1 MRRILLCGME
11 NLRDLGGYPLAGRG
25 SERFTR
31 WGSLYRGDLPKQVT
45 QADRQRLR
53 ELGITTV
60 VDLRSKE
67 EIERKPDPL
76 AQELGIRYLH
86 CPLAGDG
93 RVPAP
98 DEVPLSYM
106 EMADGT
112 GQMAGALRAI
122 AEAPQAVLFHCTAG
136 KDRTGILAMLLLS
149 LAGVAREDILADYQ
163 ISETYLA
170 EIIQLIQLRVPDL
183 AAFAGQSRREYLEE
197 CMDLLL
203 DKYGSVPDYLR
214 AAGLT
219 DGELETLRH
228 KLLA

>member
-45 QADRQRLR
+45 QADRQLLR

-136 KDRTGILAMLLLS
+136 KDRTGVVAALLLW
-149 LAGVAREDILADYQ
+149 LAGVSEEDILADYIVSGPYLQ
-163 ISETYLA
+163 QMLRAYCEAHPGAVVCPPQSAYMSSFLRLFAQRYGTPRQYLEMLGVDAGKLA
-170 EIIQLIQLRVPDL
+170 EKLRP
-183 AAFAGQSRREYLEE
+183 
-197 CMDLLL
+197 
-203 DKYGSVPDYLR
+203 K
-214 AAGLT
+214 
-219 DGELETLRH
+219 EL
-228 KLLA
+228 

>member
-11 NLRDLGGYPLAGRG
+11 KLRDLGGYPLAGRG

-60 VDLRSKE
+60 VDLRSAE

-112 GQMAGALRAI
+112 GQMAGALQAI

-136 KDRTGILAMLLLS
+136 KDRTGVVAALLLW
-149 LAGVAREDILADYQ
+149 LAGVSEEDILADYIVSGPYLQ
-163 ISETYLA
+163 QMLRAYCEAHPGAVVCPPQSAYMSSFLRLFAQRYGTPWRYLEMLGVDAGKLA
-170 EIIQLIQLRVPDL
+170 EKLRP
-183 AAFAGQSRREYLEE
+183 
-197 CMDLLL
+197 
-203 DKYGSVPDYLR
+203 K
-214 AAGLT
+214 
-219 DGELETLRH
+219 EL
-228 KLLA
+228 

>member
-76 AQELGIRYLH
+76 AQEPGIRYLH
-86 CPLAGDG
+86 CPLVGDG

-112 GQMAGALRAI
+112 GQMAGALQAI

-136 KDRTGILAMLLLS
+136 KDRTGVVAALLLW
-149 LAGVAREDILADYQ
+149 LAGVSEEDILADYIVSGPYLQ
-163 ISETYLA
+163 QMLRAYCEAHPSAVICPPQSAYMSSFLRLFAQRYGTPRQYLEMLGVDAGKLA
-170 EIIQLIQLRVPDL
+170 EKLRP
-183 AAFAGQSRREYLEE
+183 
-197 CMDLLL
+197 
-203 DKYGSVPDYLR
+203 K
-214 AAGLT
+214 
-219 DGELETLRH
+219 EL
-228 KLLA
+228 

>member
-112 GQMAGALRAI
+112 GQMAGALQAI

-136 KDRTGILAMLLLS
+136 KDRTGVVAALLLW
-149 LAGVAREDILADYQ
+149 LAGVSEEDILADYIVSGPYLQ
-163 ISETYLA
+163 QMLRAYCEAHPGAVVCPPQSAYMSSFLRLFAQRYGTPWRYLEMLGVDAGKLA
-170 EIIQLIQLRVPDL
+170 EKLRP
-183 AAFAGQSRREYLEE
+183 
-197 CMDLLL
+197 
-203 DKYGSVPDYLR
+203 K
-214 AAGLT
+214 
-219 DGELETLRH
+219 EL
-228 KLLA
+228 

>member
-1 MRRILLCGME
+1 MGPARNQYANRVQAQPAAAEGKRPARERSVSTRRRSVREMG
-11 NLRDLGGYPLAGRG
+11 AG
-25 SERFTR
+25 S
-31 WGSLYRGDLPKQVT
+31 
-45 QADRQRLR
+45 AC
-53 ELGITTV
+53 LGITTV

-76 AQELGIRYLH
+76 AQEPGIRYLH

-136 KDRTGILAMLLLS
+136 KDRTGVVAALLLW
-149 LAGVAREDILADYQ
+149 LAGVSEEDILADYIVSGPYLQ
-163 ISETYLA
+163 QMLRAYCEAHPGAVVCPPQSAYMSSFLRLFAQRYGTPQRYLEMLGIDAGKLA
-170 EIIQLIQLRVPDL
+170 EKLRP
-183 AAFAGQSRREYLEE
+183 
-197 CMDLLL
+197 
-203 DKYGSVPDYLR
+203 K
-214 AAGLT
+214 
-219 DGELETLRH
+219 EL
-228 KLLA
+228 

>member
-11 NLRDLGGYPLAGRG
+11 KLRDLGGYPLAGRG

-136 KDRTGILAMLLLS
+136 KDRTGVVAALLFW
-149 LAGVAREDILADYQ
+149 LAGVSEEDILADYIVSGPYLQ
-163 ISETYLA
+163 QMLRAYCEAHPGAVVCPPQSAYMSSFLRLFAQRYGTPRQYLEMLGVDAGKLA
-170 EIIQLIQLRVPDL
+170 EKLRP
-183 AAFAGQSRREYLEE
+183 
-197 CMDLLL
+197 
-203 DKYGSVPDYLR
+203 K
-214 AAGLT
+214 
-219 DGELETLRH
+219 EL
-228 KLLA
+228 

>member
-136 KDRTGILAMLLLS
+136 KDRTGVVAALLFW
-149 LAGVAREDILADYQ
+149 LAGVSEEDILADYIVSGPYLQ
-163 ISETYLA
+163 QMLRAYCEAPPGAVVCPPQSAYMSSFLRLFAQRYGTPRQYLEMLGVDAGKLA
-170 EIIQLIQLRVPDL
+170 EKLRP
-183 AAFAGQSRREYLEE
+183 
-197 CMDLLL
+197 
-203 DKYGSVPDYLR
+203 K
-214 AAGLT
+214 
-219 DGELETLRH
+219 EL
-228 KLLA
+228 

>member
-112 GQMAGALRAI
+112 GQMAGALQAI

-136 KDRTGILAMLLLS
+136 KDRTGVVAALLLW
-149 LAGVAREDILADYQ
+149 LAGVSEEDILADYIVSGPYLQ
-163 ISETYLA
+163 QMLRAYCEAHPGAVVCPPQSAYMSSFLRLFAQRYGTPWRYLEMLGVDAGKLA
-170 EIIQLIQLRVPDL
+170 EKLRT
-183 AAFAGQSRREYLEE
+183 
-197 CMDLLL
+197 
-203 DKYGSVPDYLR
+203 K
-214 AAGLT
+214 
-219 DGELETLRH
+219 EL
-228 KLLA
+228 

>member
-45 QADRQRLR
+45 QADRQLLR

-112 GQMAGALRAI
+112 GQMAGALQAI

-136 KDRTGILAMLLLS
+136 KDRTGVVTALLLW
-149 LAGVAREDILADYQ
+149 LAGVSEEDILADYIVSGPYLQ
-163 ISETYLA
+163 QMLRAYCEAHPGAVVCPPQSAYMSSFLRLFAQRYGTPRQYLEMLGVDAGKLA
-170 EIIQLIQLRVPDL
+170 EKLRP
-183 AAFAGQSRREYLEE
+183 
-197 CMDLLL
+197 
-203 DKYGSVPDYLR
+203 K
-214 AAGLT
+214 
-219 DGELETLRH
+219 EL
-228 KLLA
+228 

>member
-11 NLRDLGGYPLAGRG
+11 KLRDLGGYPLAGRG

-60 VDLRSKE
+60 VDLRSAE

-76 AQELGIRYLH
+76 AQEPGIRYLH

-112 GQMAGALRAI
+112 GQMAGALQAI

-136 KDRTGILAMLLLS
+136 KDRTGVVAALLLW
-149 LAGVAREDILADYQ
+149 LAGVSEEDILADYIVSGPYLQ
-163 ISETYLA
+163 QMLRAYCEAHPGAVVCPPQSAYMSSFLRLFAQRYGTPWRYLEMLGVDAGKLA
-170 EIIQLIQLRVPDL
+170 EKLRP
-183 AAFAGQSRREYLEE
+183 
-197 CMDLLL
+197 
-203 DKYGSVPDYLR
+203 K
-214 AAGLT
+214 
-219 DGELETLRH
+219 EL
-228 KLLA
+228 

>member
-136 KDRTGILAMLLLS
+136 KDRTGVVAALLFW
-149 LAGVAREDILADYQ
+149 LAGVSEEDILADYIVSGPYLQ
-163 ISETYLA
+163 QMLRAYCEAHPGAVVCPPQSAYMSSFLRLFARRYGTPRQYLEMLGVDAGKLA
-170 EIIQLIQLRVPDL
+170 EKLRP
-183 AAFAGQSRREYLEE
+183 
-197 CMDLLL
+197 
-203 DKYGSVPDYLR
+203 K
-214 AAGLT
+214 
-219 DGELETLRH
+219 EL
-228 KLLA
+228 

>member
-122 AEAPQAVLFHCTAG
+122 AEAPQAVLFHCSAG
-136 KDRTGILAMLLLS
+136 KDRTGVVAALLFW
-149 LAGVAREDILADYQ
+149 LAGVSEEDILADYIVSGPYLQ
-163 ISETYLA
+163 QMLRAYCEAHPGAVVCPPQSAYMSSFLRLFAQRYGTPRQYLEMLGVDAGKLA
-170 EIIQLIQLRVPDL
+170 EKLRP
-183 AAFAGQSRREYLEE
+183 
-197 CMDLLL
+197 
-203 DKYGSVPDYLR
+203 K
-214 AAGLT
+214 
-219 DGELETLRH
+219 EL
-228 KLLA
+228 

>member
-1 MRRILLCGME
+1 MG
-11 NLRDLGGYPLAGRG
+11 AG
-25 SERFTR
+25 S
-31 WGSLYRGDLPKQVT
+31 
-45 QADRQRLR
+45 AC
-53 ELGITTV
+53 LGITTV

-112 GQMAGALRAI
+112 GQMAGALQAI

-136 KDRTGILAMLLLS
+136 KDRTGVVAALLLW
-149 LAGVAREDILADYQ
+149 LAGVSEEDILADYIVSGPYLQ
-163 ISETYLA
+163 QMLRAYCEAHPGAVVCPPQSAYMSSFLRLFAQRYGTPWRYLEMLGVDAGKLA
-170 EIIQLIQLRVPDL
+170 EKLRP
-183 AAFAGQSRREYLEE
+183 
-197 CMDLLL
+197 
-203 DKYGSVPDYLR
+203 K
-214 AAGLT
+214 
-219 DGELETLRH
+219 EL
-228 KLLA
+228 

>member
-45 QADRQRLR
+45 QADRQLLR

-136 KDRTGILAMLLLS
+136 KDRTGVVAALLFW
-149 LAGVAREDILADYQ
+149 LAGVSEEDILADYIVSGPYLQ
-163 ISETYLA
+163 QMLRAYCEAHPGAVVCPPQSAYMSSFLRLFAQRYGTPRQYLEMLGVDAGKLA
-170 EIIQLIQLRVPDL
+170 EKLRP
-183 AAFAGQSRREYLEE
+183 
-197 CMDLLL
+197 
-203 DKYGSVPDYLR
+203 K
-214 AAGLT
+214 
-219 DGELETLRH
+219 EL
-228 KLLA
+228 

>member
-136 KDRTGILAMLLLS
+136 KDRTGVVAALLFW
-149 LAGVAREDILADYQ
+149 LAGVSEEDILADYIVSGPYLQ
-163 ISETYLA
+163 QMLRAYCEAHPGAVVCPPQSAYMSSFLRLFAQRYGTPWRYLEMLGVDAGKLA
-170 EIIQLIQLRVPDL
+170 EKLRT
-183 AAFAGQSRREYLEE
+183 
-197 CMDLLL
+197 
-203 DKYGSVPDYLR
+203 K
-214 AAGLT
+214 
-219 DGELETLRH
+219 EL
-228 KLLA
+228 

>member
-45 QADRQRLR
+45 PADRQLLR

-136 KDRTGILAMLLLS
+136 KDRTGVVAALLFW
-149 LAGVAREDILADYQ
+149 LAGVSEEDILADYIVSGPYLQ
-163 ISETYLA
+163 QMLRAYCEAHPGAVICPPQSAYMSSFLRLFAQRYGTPQRYLEMLGIDAGKLA
-170 EIIQLIQLRVPDL
+170 EKLRT
-183 AAFAGQSRREYLEE
+183 
-197 CMDLLL
+197 
-203 DKYGSVPDYLR
+203 K
-214 AAGLT
+214 
-219 DGELETLRH
+219 EL
-228 KLLA
+228 

>member
-136 KDRTGILAMLLLS
+136 KDRTGVVAALLLW
-149 LAGVAREDILADYQ
+149 LAGVSEEDILADYIVSGPYLQ
-163 ISETYLA
+163 QMLRAYCEAHPGAVICPPQSAYMSSFLRLFAQRYGTPWRYLEMLGVDAGKLA
-170 EIIQLIQLRVPDL
+170 EKLRT
-183 AAFAGQSRREYLEE
+183 
-197 CMDLLL
+197 
-203 DKYGSVPDYLR
+203 K
-214 AAGLT
+214 
-219 DGELETLRH
+219 EL
-228 KLLA
+228 

>member
-136 KDRTGILAMLLLS
+136 KDRTGVVAALLFW
-149 LAGVAREDILADYQ
+149 LAGVSEEDILADYIVSGPYLQ
-163 ISETYLA
+163 QMLRAYCEAHPGAVVCPPQSAYMSSFLRLFAQRYGTPRQYLEMLGVDAGKLA
-170 EIIQLIQLRVPDL
+170 EKLRT
-183 AAFAGQSRREYLEE
+183 
-197 CMDLLL
+197 
-203 DKYGSVPDYLR
+203 K
-214 AAGLT
+214 
-219 DGELETLRH
+219 EL
-228 KLLA
+228 

>member
-136 KDRTGILAMLLLS
+136 KDRTGVVAALLLW
-149 LAGVAREDILADYQ
+149 LAGVSEEDILADYIVSGPYLQ
-163 ISETYLA
+163 QMLRAYCEAHPGAVVCPPQSAYMSSFLRLFAQRYGTPQRYLEMLGVDAGKLA
-170 EIIQLIQLRVPDL
+170 EKLRT
-183 AAFAGQSRREYLEE
+183 
-197 CMDLLL
+197 
-203 DKYGSVPDYLR
+203 K
-214 AAGLT
+214 
-219 DGELETLRH
+219 EL
-228 KLLA
+228 

>member
-45 QADRQRLR
+45 QADRQLLR

-112 GQMAGALRAI
+112 GQMAGALQAI

-136 KDRTGILAMLLLS
+136 KDRTGVVAALLLW
-149 LAGVAREDILADYQ
+149 LAGVSEEDILADYIVSGPYLQ
-163 ISETYLA
+163 QMLRAYCEAHPGAVVCPPQSAYMSSFLRLFAQRYGTPWRYLEMLGVDAGKLA
-170 EIIQLIQLRVPDL
+170 EKLRP
-183 AAFAGQSRREYLEE
+183 
-197 CMDLLL
+197 
-203 DKYGSVPDYLR
+203 K
-214 AAGLT
+214 
-219 DGELETLRH
+219 EL
-228 KLLA
+228 

>member
-45 QADRQRLR
+45 QADRQLLR

-136 KDRTGILAMLLLS
+136 KDRTGVVAALLLW
-149 LAGVAREDILADYQ
+149 LAGVSEEDILADYIVSGPYLQ
-163 ISETYLA
+163 QMLRAYCEAHPGAVVCPPQSAYMSSFLRLFAQRYGTPQRYLEMLGVDAGKLA
-170 EIIQLIQLRVPDL
+170 EKLRP
-183 AAFAGQSRREYLEE
+183 
-197 CMDLLL
+197 
-203 DKYGSVPDYLR
+203 K
-214 AAGLT
+214 
-219 DGELETLRH
+219 EL
-228 KLLA
+228 

>member
-1 MRRILLCGME
+1 M
-11 NLRDLGGYPLAGRG
+11 
-25 SERFTR
+25 
-31 WGSLYRGDLPKQVT
+31 
-45 QADRQRLR
+45 
-53 ELGITTV
+53 
-60 VDLRSKE
+60 
-67 EIERKPDPL
+67 
-76 AQELGIRYLH
+76 
-86 CPLAGDG
+86 
-93 RVPAP
+93 
-98 DEVPLSYM
+98 
-106 EMADGT
+106 
-112 GQMAGALRAI
+112 
-122 AEAPQAVLFHCTAG
+122 LFHCTAG

-219 DGELETLRH
+219 AGELETLRH

>member
-136 KDRTGILAMLLLS
+136 KDRTGVVAALLFW
-149 LAGVAREDILADYQ
+149 LAGVSEEDILADYIVSGPYLQ
-163 ISETYLA
+163 QMLRAYCEAHPGAVICPPQSAYMSSFLRLFAQRYGTPWRYLEMLGVDAGKLA
-170 EIIQLIQLRVPDL
+170 EKLRP
-183 AAFAGQSRREYLEE
+183 
-197 CMDLLL
+197 
-203 DKYGSVPDYLR
+203 K
-214 AAGLT
+214 
-219 DGELETLRH
+219 EL
-228 KLLA
+228 

>member
-136 KDRTGILAMLLLS
+136 KDRTGVVAALLLW
-149 LAGVAREDILADYQ
+149 LAGVSEEDILADYIVSGPYLQ
-163 ISETYLA
+163 QMLRAYCEAHPGAVVCPPQSAYMSSFLRLFAQRYGTPWRYLEMLGVDAGKLA
-170 EIIQLIQLRVPDL
+170 EKLRP
-183 AAFAGQSRREYLEE
+183 
-197 CMDLLL
+197 
-203 DKYGSVPDYLR
+203 K
-214 AAGLT
+214 
-219 DGELETLRH
+219 EL
-228 KLLA
+228 

>member
-136 KDRTGILAMLLLS
+136 KDRTGVVAALLFW
-149 LAGVAREDILADYQ
+149 LAGVSEEDILPDYIVSGPYLQ
-163 ISETYLA
+163 QMLRAYCEAHPGAVVCPPQSAYMSSFLRLFAQRYGTPRQYLEMLGVDAGKLA
-170 EIIQLIQLRVPDL
+170 EKLRT
-183 AAFAGQSRREYLEE
+183 
-197 CMDLLL
+197 
-203 DKYGSVPDYLR
+203 K
-214 AAGLT
+214 
-219 DGELETLRH
+219 EL
-228 KLLA
+228 

>member
-136 KDRTGILAMLLLS
+136 KDRTGVVAALLFW
-149 LAGVAREDILADYQ
+149 LAGVSEEDILADYIVSGPYLQ
-163 ISETYLA
+163 QMLRAYCEAHPGAVICPPQSAYMSSFLRLFAQRYGTPRQYLEMLGVDAGKLA
-170 EIIQLIQLRVPDL
+170 EKLRT
-183 AAFAGQSRREYLEE
+183 
-197 CMDLLL
+197 
-203 DKYGSVPDYLR
+203 K
-214 AAGLT
+214 
-219 DGELETLRH
+219 EL
-228 KLLA
+228 

>member
-45 QADRQRLR
+45 QADRQLLR

-60 VDLRSKE
+60 VDLRSAE

-76 AQELGIRYLH
+76 AQEPGIRYLH

-136 KDRTGILAMLLLS
+136 KDRTGVVAALLLW
-149 LAGVAREDILADYQ
+149 LAGVSEEDILADYIVSGPYLQ
-163 ISETYLA
+163 QMLRAYCEAHPGAVVCHPQSVYMSSFLRLFAQRYGTPWRYLEMLGVDAGKLA
-170 EIIQLIQLRVPDL
+170 EKLRP
-183 AAFAGQSRREYLEE
+183 
-197 CMDLLL
+197 
-203 DKYGSVPDYLR
+203 K
-214 AAGLT
+214 
-219 DGELETLRH
+219 EL
-228 KLLA
+228 

>member
-112 GQMAGALRAI
+112 GQMAGALQAI

-136 KDRTGILAMLLLS
+136 KDRTGVVAALLLW
-149 LAGVAREDILADYQ
+149 LAGVSEEDILADYIVSGPYLQ
-163 ISETYLA
+163 QMLRAYCEAHPSAVICPPQSAYMSSFLRLFAQRYGTPRQYLEMLGVDAGKLA
-170 EIIQLIQLRVPDL
+170 EKLRP
-183 AAFAGQSRREYLEE
+183 
-197 CMDLLL
+197 
-203 DKYGSVPDYLR
+203 K
-214 AAGLT
+214 
-219 DGELETLRH
+219 EL
-228 KLLA
+228 

>member
-136 KDRTGILAMLLLS
+136 KDRTGVVAALLFW
-149 LAGVAREDILADYQ
+149 LAGVSEEDILADY
-163 ISETYLA
+163 IVSGPYL
-170 EIIQLIQLRVPDL
+170 QQMLRAYCEAHPGAVVCPPQSAYMSSFL
-183 AAFAGQSRREYLEE
+183 RLFAQRYGTPRQYLE
-197 CMDLLL
+197 MLGVDAGKLAG
-203 DKYGSVPDYLR
+203 KLR
-214 AAGLT
+214 PK
-219 DGELETLRH
+219 EL
-228 KLLA
+228 

>member
-1 MRRILLCGME
+1 ME

-136 KDRTGILAMLLLS
+136 KDRTGVVAALLFW
-149 LAGVAREDILADYQ
+149 LAGVSEEDILADYIVSGPYLQ
-163 ISETYLA
+163 QMLRAYCEAHPGAVICPPQSAYMSSFLRLFAQRYGTPRQYLEMLGVDAGKLA
-170 EIIQLIQLRVPDL
+170 EKLRT
-183 AAFAGQSRREYLEE
+183 
-197 CMDLLL
+197 
-203 DKYGSVPDYLR
+203 K
-214 AAGLT
+214 
-219 DGELETLRH
+219 EL
-228 KLLA
+228 